1 MSFTILEPTAP
12 PASAERRLAPR
23 LDTLAGKT
31 VALIDGWGR
40 HTGEGDHMYPLLDDI
55 QRRLVAE
62 HGVKECLW
70 YPKESIAKGLWQ
82 PRLTE
87 LIARADAAI
96 VGEAI

>member
-1 MSFTILEPTAP
+1 MSFTVLEPTVPTKEAG
-12 PASAERRLAPR
+12 RRLAPR

-31 VALIDGWGR
+31 IALVDGWGR
-40 HTGEGDHMYPLLDDI
+40 HTAEGDHMYPLLDDL
-55 QRRLVAE
+55 QRRLIAE

-70 YPKESIAKGLWQ
+70 YPKESIAKGLSQ

-87 LIARADAAI
+87 LIAQADAAI